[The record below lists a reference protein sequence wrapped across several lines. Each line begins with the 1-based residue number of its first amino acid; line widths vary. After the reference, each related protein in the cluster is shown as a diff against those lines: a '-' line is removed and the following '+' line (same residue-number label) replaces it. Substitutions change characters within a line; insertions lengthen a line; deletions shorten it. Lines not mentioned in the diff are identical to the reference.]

1 MLTTD
6 KLRKSISTTDSTGSI
21 QEAKYLCGESMSKKN
36 LLKSIV
42 RLSLCDLC
50 STSESLRMDAMRY
63 ILSREFEDDSK
74 SLSLP
79 HKNILKTIN
88 DTISLKQ
95 NQKRAIIN
103 KLITKI
109 KV

>member
-1 MLTTD
+1 
-6 KLRKSISTTDSTGSI
+6 
-21 QEAKYLCGESMSKKN
+21 
-36 LLKSIV
+36 
-42 RLSLCDLC
+42 
-50 STSESLRMDAMRY
+50 MDAMRY